1 MKRNLAACIALL
13 ALPLAACEGSGGGP
27 SYLRA
32 SLSGAVVEEYQG
44 NAQWHV
50 GTPGPGQQQFQIT
63 SLGLGGSASGAE
75 FALTRWDGG
84 RLREGRHPI
93 TLVNLGDGANYR
105 YQPKGITIQYFRR
118 VDGRMEQF
126 VADSG
131 FVQVTRSNSNEVS
144 GTFTITGFRYCV
156 VQERTLDQTPDCYR
170 PWQEVRGT
178 PRITVTGSFTAKEY
192 EDTGTVL
199 D

>member
-1 MKRNLAACIALL
+1 MKRNLAACLAIV
-13 ALPLAACEGSGGGP
+13 ALPLAACEEPAGGP

-32 SLSGAVVEEYQG
+32 SLSGAVVAEYQG
-44 NAQWHV
+44 TAEWHV

-63 SLGLGGSASGAE
+63 SLGLGGSAGGAE

-84 RLREGRHPI
+84 RLREGRHAVS
-93 TLVNLGDGANYR
+93 LVDLGDGR
-105 YQPKGITIQYFRR
+105 HQPKGITIQYFRR

-131 FVQVTRSNSNEVS
+131 YVQVTRSTRNEVS

-156 VQERTLDQTPDCYR
+156 VAERTLEQAQECHR
-170 PWQEVRGT
+170 PWQTVQGT
-178 PRITVTGSFTAKEY
+178 PRITVTGSFTATELD
-192 EDTGTVL
+192 DTGAIIEA
-199 D
+199 